1 MFFKANT
8 NISSTD
14 VEKTIEE
21 AATCESCPLAGG
33 TFNGTSL
40 CDQKPCEL
48 KTSTC
53 ESKSGSFGCNCL
65 PGYIKTNFSNR
76 MCIACPSGEKAV
88 GFETCIDCSF
98 GQSGFNC
105 NESWQLALV
114 IVGTVLGGL
123 LLITLILLPVLL
135 HKKSSKKSSK
145 KNNKS
150 DTEKSY
156 NSHLPAKAP
165 LVNNGLA
172 NSQAASVNGPA
183 NSLSAFANAGVPRIP
198 RATSTNS
205 WDSRTNLE
213 MAPSNGRQNLIP
225 MGKNP
230 RLYDDHEYMNP
241 YAQARPQS
249 SLYAQARPQNNPYAQ
264 NRPQTNPYD
273 QSQGHSNPHY
283 VHDNGRRFN

>member
-1 MFFKANT
+1 M
-8 NISSTD
+8 SLLLYM
-14 VEKTIEE
+14 
-21 AATCESCPLAGG
+21 LA
-33 TFNGTSL
+33 
-40 CDQKPCEL
+40 
-48 KTSTC
+48 
-53 ESKSGSFGCNCL
+53 
-65 PGYIKTNFSNR
+65 
-76 MCIACPSGEKAV
+76 
-88 GFETCIDCSF
+88 
-98 GQSGFNC
+98 
-105 NESWQLALV
+105 WQLVLV

-135 HKKSSKKSSK
+135 HKKWVSHLFSHPPIVIHYCLCHVFSRFTLTIIRLTLNLANYVIEKKTIMQKYRHREWCILLFYPVRSSKKSSK

-172 NSQAASVNGPA
+172 NGQAASVNGPA

-230 RLYDDHEYMNP
+230 VSITLCVF
-241 YAQARPQS
+241 
-249 SLYAQARPQNNPYAQ
+249 
-264 NRPQTNPYD
+264 
-273 QSQGHSNPHY
+273 Y
-283 VHDNGRRFN
+283 VQRGATWENSKGKLKKYKM